1 MSDEL
6 TDYRG
11 KLEEELMKGAHR
23 SGDVVPI
30 T

>member
-11 KLEEELMKGAHR
+11 KLEEELMKGAHS
-23 SGDVVPI
+23 SGNRYDI